1 MRFRLDLKIFL
12 FLILFYFT
20 KQIDI
25 YIVMII
31 FAIIHELGHLIF
43 GIILGLRPEKMDLMP
58 TGLAISFKINVD
70 YYNKKIGKGNLFTIK
85 KILVA
90 LAGPF
95 TNLLMVIIFSFLNID
110 YNLKLMIIYS
120 NWLMFFFNLLPIYP
134 LDGGRILGGILHL
147 NMGLNKSKDIVND
160 VSIIVMI
167 ILTSVGSIAILY
179 YKNIAI
185 FIIIMYLWIL
195 VINESRKFTKRKKC
209 SFRLIHRNVRRKRT
223 N

>member
-195 VINESRKFTKRKKC
+195 VINESRKFTKRKILLKN
-209 SFRLIHRNVRRKRT
+209 IN
-223 N
+223 NYI

>member
-185 FIIIMYLWIL
+185 FIIIMYLWVL
-195 VINESRKFTKRKKC
+195 VINESRKFTTRKILLKN
-209 SFRLIHRNVRRKRT
+209 IN
-223 N
+223 NYI

>member
-185 FIIIMYLWIL
+185 FIIIMYLWVL
-195 VINESRKFTKRKKC
+195 VINESRKFTKRKILLKN
-209 SFRLIHRNVRRKRT
+209 IN
-223 N
+223 NYI

>member
-70 YYNKKIGKGNLFTIK
+70 YYNKKIGKGNISCISGSFYESID
-85 KILVA
+85 
-90 LAGPF
+90 GN
-95 TNLLMVIIFSFLNID
+95 NL
-110 YNLKLMIIYS
+110 
-120 NWLMFFFNLLPIYP
+120 
-134 LDGGRILGGILHL
+134 
-147 NMGLNKSKDIVND
+147 
-160 VSIIVMI
+160 
-167 ILTSVGSIAILY
+167 
-179 YKNIAI
+179 
-185 FIIIMYLWIL
+185 
-195 VINESRKFTKRKKC
+195 
-209 SFRLIHRNVRRKRT
+209 
-223 N
+223 

>member
-25 YIVMII
+25 YIIMII

-43 GIILGLRPEKMDLMP
+43 GMILGLRPEKMDLMP

-147 NMGLNKSKDIVND
+147 NMGLNKSRDIVND

-185 FIIIMYLWIL
+185 FIIIMYLWVL
-195 VINESRKFTKRKKC
+195 VINESRKFTKRKILLKN
-209 SFRLIHRNVRRKRT
+209 IN
-223 N
+223 NYI

>member
-147 NMGLNKSKDIVND
+147 NMGLNKSRDIVND

-185 FIIIMYLWIL
+185 FILIMYLWVL
-195 VINESRKFTKRKKC
+195 VINESRKFTKRKILLKN
-209 SFRLIHRNVRRKRT
+209 IN
-223 N
+223 NYI